1 MKKERQSKDLV
12 RDEVI
17 VQLKKEKSNLER
29 QVKRLTSELQLIKMS
44 ARDQDQ
50 RVEPV

>member
-1 MKKERQSKDLV
+1 MKKERQSKDLI

-17 VQLKKEKSNLER
+17 VQLRKEKSNLER

-50 RVEPV
+50 RVYPV

>member
-1 MKKERQSKDLV
+1 MKKERQSKDLI

-29 QVKRLTSELQLIKMS
+29 QVKKLTSELQLMKIAS
-44 ARDQDQ
+44 RDQDQ
-50 RVEPV
+50 RIYPL

>member
-1 MKKERQSKDLV
+1 MKKERQSKDLI

-17 VQLKKEKSNLER
+17 VQLRKEKSNLER
-29 QVKRLTSELQLIKMS
+29 QVKRLTSELQLIKIS

-50 RVEPV
+50 RVYPV